1 MVVSSLSIKHLS
13 SRGWERNPYRD
24 CVEYAAA
31 KPANLNRGILLP
43 LQNYSILLI
52 IINID
57 MSKPL

>member
-43 LQNYSILLI
+43 LQNYSNLF
-52 IINID
+52 ID
-57 MSKPL
+57 MC